1 MENEWKF
8 DQQPNCAAITDL
20 FILNKSKPII
30 RVIHYIDDDS
40 WAFLSGKTNRT
51 EDGRVISMQEALEI
65 DPTIITIA
73 HLQPGESAYRKNLKS
88 EWKIEKE

>member
-20 FILNKSKPII
+20 YILRKTDPILS
-30 RVIHYIDDDS
+30 VVHYFDDDS

-51 EDGRVISMQEALEI
+51 EDGRVISMQEALDL

-73 HLQPGESAYRKNLKS
+73 HLQPGQKAYRINLMSK
-88 EWKIEKE
+88 WKIEKD